1 MNTRTAGI
9 TKILRFVGLSDRIKY
24 ARKKKQNPRN
34 AKISMNQQ
42 SMNSVLIT
50 SVNHSKETK
59 MTLFLS
65 SICMICINIA
75 WYMQVRKLKE
85 HNEHLK
91 AQIRYLSKGDGLW

>member
-1 MNTRTAGI
+1 
-9 TKILRFVGLSDRIKY
+9 
-24 ARKKKQNPRN
+24 
-34 AKISMNQQ
+34 
-42 SMNSVLIT
+42 
-50 SVNHSKETK
+50 